1 MESVYAL
8 GCVPVFWRHFQSV
21 GGVNTLDDQDIALFF
36 DFRLYVG

>member
-8 GCVPVFWRHFQSV
+8 GCVPVLGRHLQSV
-21 GGVNTLDDQDIALFF
+21 GGVNTLDHEDIALFF